1 MRHLKMIVLCLVMVM
16 FLTGCKDIDGSR
28 ERKFRVAREKTVS
41 LAIANAIYVYD
52 DLTGLC
58 YMVCGEFR
66 TRTIT
71 VVPYEKVKHLVI
83 YMPRKETIEPKR

>member
-1 MRHLKMIVLCLVMVM
+1 M
-16 FLTGCKDIDGSR
+16 FLIGCKDIDESR
-28 ERKFRVAREKTVS
+28 ERKSRVAREKTVS
-41 LAIANAIYVYD
+41 LAITNAIYVYD

-58 YMVCGEFR
+58 YMVSGEFR

-83 YMPRKETIEPKR
+83 YIPRKETIEPKR